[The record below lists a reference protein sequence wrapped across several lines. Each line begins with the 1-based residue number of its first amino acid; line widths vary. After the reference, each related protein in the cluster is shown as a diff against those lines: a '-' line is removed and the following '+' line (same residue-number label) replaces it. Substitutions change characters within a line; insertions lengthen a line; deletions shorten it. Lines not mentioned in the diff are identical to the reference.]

1 MKLLKKNK
9 YVFLWLSLLLLY
21 GCSTTRRLGEN
32 QFLYKG
38 DEIVVENS
46 KELKVKPNID
56 ELDQYIIP
64 EPNRKF
70 LQLIPLKLWF
80 YNLAGD
86 SVPKKGF
93 RNWLKNKLGEPPVVY
108 KSYYVET
115 SKKEISSS
123 LNNQGFFQHQIREE
137 LHKKRKKVKITYK
150 LKLEDPYVID
160 TLIYP
165 EVTDSLTQFLDRAK
179 ENSLIKQGG
188 DYNLELLKAER
199 SRLVS
204 ILKNNG
210 FFFASPGYLLFKA
223 DTLKTQDKH
232 IELVLD
238 AKEAMPMDA
247 LKQYSV
253 NKVFVYHDY
262 NGSQFDQY
270 DTLDFN
276 GLKHIYLN
284 EPIVKPKVIS
294 RSVFFKSGDLYK
306 EDNYR
311 QTLQK
316 LTNLN
321 VFKFVNIKIEK
332 DTSVSNVNQ
341 LNVNIFL
348 NSALPKSLSAEVEAV
363 SKSNDYVGP
372 GLTLSYQERNLY
384 QSASSLQFNVS
395 TNYETQLTKSNSNI
409 NSFEVGTDAVVTI
422 PKLLLPFVNSNR
434 LVGKKFRPETSI
446 TAGYSY
452 SGMTDIFN
460 LNSLDLSFGY
470 NWRETKTKNH
480 ELDLVS
486 LNYTHIKTKSDW
498 SEIYNYID
506 ESLQEQF
513 ILGLKYTFTYN
524 DQSYK
529 DKLINT
535 YFSASSEFA
544 GNTLSL
550 IQSTFNVGK
559 QYEDEPSELFGT
571 AYSQYAKFYGDLRLY
586 HSFSTKSKLVGRIAA
601 GLAIPYG
608 NSEFMPYNKQFYTG
622 GASSLRA
629 FPSRSVGPGSYLPSD
644 SLQNTLGL
652 EQAGDIKLETNLEYR
667 FDLISY
673 LKGAFFVDAGNV
685 WLLHQNEELEGGE
698 FKFSDFTNQIAVG
711 TGFGLRLDASFFVLR
726 LDVAF
731 PLRNPYPTNGD
742 YWIMDQINFGS
753 SSWRKDNLVFNIAFG
768 YPF

>member
-1 MKLLKKNK
+1 MQWLIKNK
-9 YVFLWLSLLLLY
+9 QVFLWSLIFLLY
-21 GCSTTRRLGEN
+21 GCSTTKRLGEN

-38 DEIVVENS
+38 DKIVVENS
-46 KELKVKPNID
+46 KELEFKPNTD
-56 ELDQYIIP
+56 ELNQYIIP

-70 LQLIPLKLWF
+70 LKLLPLKLWF

-86 SVPKKGF
+86 SIPPKGF
-93 RNWLKNKLGEPPVVY
+93 RNWMKNKLGEPPVIF
-108 KSYYVET
+108 KSYYIET
-115 SKKEISSS
+115 SKKEMSRS
-123 LNNQGFFQHQIREE
+123 LNNQGFFKHHIQEE
-137 LHKKRKKVKITYK
+137 LHKKRKKVRVTYR
-150 LKLEDPYVID
+150 LKVEEPHIVD

-165 EVTDSLTQFLDRAK
+165 EVTNSLTKFIDRAK
-179 ENSLIKQGG
+179 DNSIIKPGAV
-188 DYNLELLKAER
+188 YNLELLKSER
-199 SRLVS
+199 NRLVS

-210 FFFASPGYLLFKA
+210 FFFVSPRYLLFKA

-238 AKEAMPMDA
+238 TKEAMPLDA
-247 LKQYSV
+247 TQQYYI

-262 NGSQFDQY
+262 NDNKQEQY
-270 DTLDFN
+270 DTLATN
-276 GLKHIYLN
+276 NLIHIIIK
-284 EPIVKPKVIS
+284 EPIVKYKVLS
-294 RSVFFKSGDLYK
+294 RSVFFKTGDLYK

-311 QTLQK
+311 LTLQK

-332 DTSVSNVNQ
+332 DTTISNVNQ

-348 NSALPKSLSAEVEAV
+348 HSALPKSLSAEVEAV

-372 GLTLSYQERNLY
+372 GLTISYQERNLY
-384 QSASSLQFNVS
+384 QSASSLQFNISS
-395 TNYETQLTKSNSNI
+395 TYETQLTRSNSNI
-409 NSFEVGTDAVVTI
+409 SSFEIGTDAVVTI
-422 PKLLLPFVNSNR
+422 PKLLLPFVDSNR
-434 LVGKKFRPETSI
+434 WGSKKFRPETSI

-452 SGMTDIFN
+452 SGMTDIFD

-470 NWRETKTKNH
+470 NWRETKTKSH
-480 ELDLVS
+480 ELDLIS

-498 SEIYNYID
+498 SDIYNYID

-529 DKLINT
+529 NKFINT
-535 YFSASSEFA
+535 YFSGYSEFA

-550 IQSTFNVGK
+550 IQSTFNAGK
-559 QYEDEPSELFGT
+559 QYKNQPSEVFGT
-571 AYSQYAKFYGDLRLY
+571 AYSQYAKFYGDMRLY
-586 HSFSTKSKLVGRIAA
+586 HSFSKKSKLAGRIAA

-608 NSEFMPYNKQFYTG
+608 NSDLMPYNKQFYTG
-622 GASSLRA
+622 GANSLRA
-629 FPSRSVGPGSYLPSD
+629 FPSRSVGPGAYLPPD

-652 EQAGDIKLETNLEYR
+652 EQAGDIKLEANLEYR

-673 LKGAFFVDAGNV
+673 LKGALFVDAGNV
-685 WLLHQNEELEGGE
+685 WLLHKNEELEGGE
-698 FKFSDFTNQIAVG
+698 FRFSDFTNQIAVG

-726 LDVAF
+726 LDIAF
-731 PLRNPYPTNGD
+731 PLRNPYSTNGN
-742 YWIMDQINFGS
+742 YWLMDQINLGS
-753 SSWRKDNLVFNIAFG
+753 SRWRKDNLVFNIAFG